1 MGNVSAT
8 FNNVGWIW
16 DGQAYSFF
24 TVPGS
29 TGFGTTAGGINA
41 PGQVVGYFQDVNGN
55 FHGFLKHG
63 STFTQIDVPGA
74 TGTFAYGINDRT
86 DVVGWYLDQQFGE
99 HGFVLSG
106 GTFMTIDVP
115 GSLATLVT
123 GINNNGE
130 LVGLWFDSSATH
142 GFLASHH

>member
-16 DGQAYSFF
+16 DGRAYSFF
-24 TVPGS
+24 TVPGAA
-29 TGFGTTAGGINA
+29 GFGTTAGGINA
-41 PGQVVGYFQDVNGN
+41 PGQVSGYFQDASGG

-74 TGTFAYGINDRT
+74 TNTFAYAINNRQDLA
-86 DVVGWYLDQQFGE
+86 GWYEDQQHHF